1 MKNFLKFIN
10 SMPVP
15 LVLLEKDGAVLT
27 LSEKSRVVL
36 GNLAGEIVP
45 GSNIKDFL
53 KKYASQEL
61 RSEFFTERDNNF
73 SIEIDVNGDK
83 RFLISGPCPS
93 K

>member
-15 LVLLEKDGAVLT
+15 LVLLEKDGTVLT

-36 GNLAGEIVP
+36 GNLAGEIFP

-53 KKYASQEL
+53 EKYASQEL
-61 RSEFFTERDNNF
+61 RS
-73 SIEIDVNGDK
+73 
-83 RFLISGPCPS
+83 
-93 K
+93 